1 MDEAAD
7 RILSICRNPICL
19 ENILQELFRDYGLTM
34 SFGQYV
40 LIGSTVRFCLSWH
53 RRSFVSYSVCA
64 KVVPGPVSNPGA

>member
-19 ENILQELFRDYGLTM
+19 EHILQELFRDYGLTV

-40 LIGSTVRFCLSWH
+40 LIGSTVRFCLSWLKDTGKMAAEFQDH
-53 RRSFVSYSVCA
+53 MLLWQSDL
-64 KVVPGPVSNPGA
+64 